1 MSKKKK
7 LLSVITATIISTAMM
22 LNTAV
27 MVSADTIKTVNGIA
41 YRYSDSGEQ
50 TGKFT
55 GWAKNSK
62 GRRYYKNGV
71 LYKNKWIK
79 LKSGKRF
86 YAGEDGYLT
95 LGWYKTD
102 DGWCY
107 FNEANGEMSV
117 GETEIYGKT
126 YTFSQN
132 GIWDGKADYDNS
144 KIYVKLNKK
153 LSKDDYGGI
162 YFDDN
167 AVIVMSKNNE
177 SVVKVTEELKKL
189 FAPIIIKECTFSLNE
204 LESVKQHLEKNMKKY
219 GIYSVGTYTMN
230 NYVGVEMYGQNDD
243 FDAYLKTLDDSSII
257 HVEYGDGIWVDD

>member
-1 MSKKKK
+1 MRKKQK
-7 LLSVITATIISTAMM
+7 LLSVITAVIISATLMI
-22 LNTAV
+22 NTAV

-102 DGWCY
+102 NGWCY

-117 GETEIYGKT
+117 GETEINGKT
-126 YTFSQN
+126 YTFSEN
-132 GIWDGKADYDNS
+132 GIWDGLSDYGFLKISS
-144 KIYVKLNKK
+144 KLKK
-153 LSKDDYGGI
+153 MLSKDDYGGV
-162 YFDDN
+162 YYDDEA
-167 AVIVMSKNNE
+167 AVVMSKNTEN
-177 SVVKVTEELKKL
+177 VAKVTDELKKL
-189 FAPIIIKECTFSLNE
+189 FAPIIVKECKFSLNE
-204 LESVKQHLEKNMKKY
+204 LEGVKEHLRKNMKKY
-219 GIYSVGTYTMN
+219 GIWGVGIHTMD
-230 NYVGVEMYGQNDD
+230 NYVGVEMYRQNDD
-243 FDAYLKTLDDSSII
+243 FDAYVETLDDSSII